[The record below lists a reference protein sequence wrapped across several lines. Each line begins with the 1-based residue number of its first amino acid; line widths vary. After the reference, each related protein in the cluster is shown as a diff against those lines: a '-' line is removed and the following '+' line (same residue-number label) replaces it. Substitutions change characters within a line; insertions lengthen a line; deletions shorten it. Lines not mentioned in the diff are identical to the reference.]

1 MYCDRVSCENVATV
15 MLLFRPSETSA
26 WLHDYDPTSRILG
39 ITLCIDHANR
49 VTVPTGWTITDER
62 ASGNR
67 LVTETRHMRVEP
79 SAESDAAP
87 EAGEAAPVKAA
98 QAKQPPTEVVE
109 DMGDFDQTP
118 AEELVTTPA
127 AAEVDEPV
135 TDEKEIAAVVTPI
148 HSANTSSA
156 DDGRPTLWDQDADGA
171 DDEDDVDA
179 TQDESSDVQDD
190 DDERDLPPSLRVD
203 SSSPM
208 LSRAFRAAHIE

>member
-26 WLHDYDPTSRILG
+26 WLHDYDPTSRTLG

-79 SAESDAAP
+79 SEEADTEP
-87 EAGEAAPVKAA
+87 EA
-98 QAKQPPTEVVE
+98 VE
-109 DMGDFDQTP
+109 DMDDFDQTP
-118 AEELVTTPA
+118 AEERVTTPA
-127 AAEVDEPV
+127 VAEVDEIDEPV
-135 TDEKEIAAVVTPI
+135 ADENEVAAVVTPI
-148 HSANTSSA
+148 HSANTSSD
-156 DDGRPTLWDQDADGA
+156 DDGRPTLWDQDADG
-171 DDEDDVDA
+171 DDADDVDA
-179 TQDESSDVQDD
+179 THGESSDDQDD
-190 DDERDLPPSLRVD
+190 DDGDLPPSLRVD

>member
-26 WLHDYDPTSRILG
+26 WLHDYDPTSRTLG

-79 SAESDAAP
+79 SEESDIDTET
-87 EAGEAAPVKAA
+87 EAF
-98 QAKQPPTEVVE
+98 E
-109 DMGDFDQTP
+109 DMDDFDQTL
-118 AEELVTTPA
+118 AEELVATPA
-127 AAEVDEPV
+127 VAEVDEPV
-135 TDEKEIAAVVTPI
+135 TDENEVAAVVAPI
-148 HSANTSSA
+148 HSANTSSD

-171 DDEDDVDA
+171 DDVDA
-179 TQDESSDVQDD
+179 LHDESFDDQDD
-190 DDERDLPPSLRVD
+190 DDEGDLPPSLRVD
-203 SSSPM
+203 SSSPL